1 MSSYKKYFPV
11 TNQYTY
17 LNTPA
22 SGLLSKPV
30 LDWRQNHDLDFLIKG
45 SLIKINE
52 GEILQGVREK
62 VGVLF
67 NCASHRVSL
76 RPSFSVGFNTLVS
89 RIPKKQ
95 KVLLLEQD
103 YPSVN
108 WPFITGDF
116 EVSYA
121 QVTARVEDEVE
132 AAFAKAQP
140 NIFAFSLVQWINGI
154 KIDQEFLKRLKAKY
168 PDTLFCADATQYL
181 GTEQFDF
188 ENSALDV
195 LGASTYKWLNAGYG
209 NAIFMFKEEVLD
221 YLDAKDLHFM
231 PVQGEY
237 KPLEGSFLGYFEPGH
252 LDTLNFGSLG
262 AAIDLVNDIGIS
274 TIDEIIKDLAQ
285 KAKVAFNEKGL
296 LDSAVHD
303 RKRHSNIFNLKGD
316 HELYTRLRNRDIL
329 CIERGAGIRV
339 GFHYFNDQKD
349 LDTLLRVLDSSL

>member
-1 MSSYKKYFPV
+1 MNIYKKYFPV
-11 TNQYTY
+11 TKQYTY

-22 SGLLSKPV
+22 SGLLSEPV
-30 LDWRQNHDLDFLIKG
+30 LDWRHNHDLDFLIKG

-52 GEILQGVREK
+52 EEILLGVREK
-62 VGVLF
+62 VGNLF
-67 NCASHRVSL
+67 NCVPQRVSL

-89 RIPKKQ
+89 SIPKNQ

-108 WPFITGDF
+108 RPFNSGDF
-116 EVSYA
+116 EVSYV

-154 KIDQEFLKRLKAKY
+154 KIDQEFLKRLKTKY

-181 GTEQFDF
+181 GTEVFDF

-195 LGASTYKWLNAGYG
+195 LGASTYKWLNGGYG
-209 NAIFMFKEEVLD
+209 NAIFLFKQKVLNH
-221 YLDAKDLHFM
+221 LDTQNLDFGPL
-231 PVQGEY
+231 QGEY

-262 AAIDLVNDIGIS
+262 AAIDLVNDIGMS
-274 TIDEIIKDLAQ
+274 TIDKTIKDLAQ
-285 KAKVAFNEKGL
+285 KAHEAFIERSL
-296 LDSAVHD
+296 LDSAVTN
-303 RKRHSNIFNLKGD
+303 RNLHSNIFNLKGD
-316 HELYTRLRNRDIL
+316 HQLYTRLRNHDIL
-329 CIERGAGIRV
+329 CIERGTGIRV

-349 LDTLLRVLDSSL
+349 LDALLMALDISR